1 MYFDRA
7 LELRRHRAALPVA
20 MDNLILSPIDEEQ
33 ELWRRR
39 AQNVLGKLVDEDSI
53 QFNKARQG
61 GTLLYRVRAATCCGM
76 PRPALLSLAL
86 PCLA

>member
-1 MYFDRA
+1 
-7 LELRRHRAALPVA
+7 
-20 MDNLILSPIDEEQ
+20 MDNVILSPIDEEQ

-39 AQNVLGKLVDEDSI
+39 AQNVLGKLVDEGSM
-53 QFNKARQG
+53 QFNQAKQG
-61 GTLLYRVRAATCCGM
+61 EEALLYRVRAATCCGM

>member
-1 MYFDRA
+1 
-7 LELRRHRAALPVA
+7 

-33 ELWRRR
+33 ELWGRR
-39 AQNVLGKLVDEDSI
+39 AQNALGKLVDEGSI
-53 QFNKARQG
+53 QFNQARQG
-61 GTLLYRVRAATCCGM
+61 EEALLCRVRAATCCGM